1 MTPKTKKTL
10 ILTGIGITVLGL
22 IAWAIHQHVKNNPK
36 TPKDDP
42 FASSPGA
49 APSTSEST
57 SSNPLGSKDRI
68 IAFQKY
74 AKSKGADLGT
84 SGPNKDGVDG
94 IWGSKTAA
102 AWQRYGDWFL
112 NTPSH
117 LLK

>member
-36 TPKDDP
+36 TPKADP
-42 FASSPGA
+42 FASSPSA
-49 APSTSEST
+49 VPSTSTNVST
-57 SSNPLGSKDRI
+57 SSNPLITKEKVL
-68 IAFQKY
+68 AFQKY
-74 AKSKGADLGT
+74 ANNKGYSPKLT
-84 SGPNKDGVDG
+84 EDG

-102 AWQRYGDWFL
+102 AFKVYGDWFL